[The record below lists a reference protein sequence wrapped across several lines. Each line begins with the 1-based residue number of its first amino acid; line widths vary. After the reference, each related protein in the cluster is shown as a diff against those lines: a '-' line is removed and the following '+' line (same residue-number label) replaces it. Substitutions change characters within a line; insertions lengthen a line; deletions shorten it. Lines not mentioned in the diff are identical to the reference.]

1 MTVDSEPE
9 ARVSGRRDGSFLRRA
24 EPVREISTGKLAI
37 LAAVLI
43 AAVSGAITL
52 LVLR

>member
-1 MTVDSEPE
+1 MSSDGKP
-9 ARVSGRRDGSFLRRA
+9 ARRDASFLQRA
-24 EPVREISTGKLAI
+24 EGAHEFSNGKLAI

-43 AAVSGAITL
+43 AAISAAITL

>member
-1 MTVDSEPE
+1 MSGDGEPE
-9 ARVSGRRDGSFLRRA
+9 ARVANRREASFLRRA
-24 EPVREISTGKLAI
+24 EPVSEISTGKLAI

>member
-1 MTVDSEPE
+1 MSGDSESNL
-9 ARVSGRRDGSFLRRA
+9 RVAARRDASFLRRA
-24 EPVREISTGKLAI
+24 EPIREVSSGKLAI

>member
-1 MTVDSEPE
+1 MSSDREPQE
-9 ARVSGRRDGSFLRRA
+9 PISGRREASYLRRP
-24 EPVREISTGKLAI
+24 EPVREFSTGKLAI

-52 LVLR
+52 IIMR

>member
-1 MTVDSEPE
+1 MSVDSEPE
-9 ARVSGRRDGSFLRRA
+9 VRVASRRDASFLRRA
-24 EPVREISTGKLAI
+24 EPVSEFSNGKLAI

-43 AAVSGAITL
+43 AAISVAITL